1 MELPDMITRLPE
13 ADLPY
18 PATAVKTS
26 VLQSEHG
33 QLVFFQ
39 IFQDVE
45 IPAHS
50 HKGQW
55 GTVLEGEVELTIGG
69 ASMAPAAPTTSRPAS
84 RIARRHRRV
93 RKSSTSSKSPIATCS
108 NSSAERFQPDG
119 FGQPFNERLL
129 QCGGSNLSWLA
140 QSSTRAER
148 FFKSSRSSAVIPKP
162 ALKSLR
168 GESVK
173 VTYCEN

>member
-18 PATAVKTS
+18 PSAAVKTS
-26 VLQSEHG
+26 VLQSAHG

-50 HKGQW
+50 HQGQW

-69 ASMAPAAPTTSRPAS
+69 ETRVYGPGSSYYIAPGVVHSARAPAGAKV
-84 RIARRHRRV
+84 IDFF
-93 RKSSTSSKSPIATCS
+93 
-108 NSSAERFQPDG
+108 EEPDRY
-119 FGQPFNERLL
+119 RL
-129 QCGGSNLSWLA
+129 
-140 QSSTRAER
+140 R
-148 FFKSSRSSAVIPKP
+148 
-162 ALKSLR
+162 
-168 GESVK
+168 
-173 VTYCEN
+173 